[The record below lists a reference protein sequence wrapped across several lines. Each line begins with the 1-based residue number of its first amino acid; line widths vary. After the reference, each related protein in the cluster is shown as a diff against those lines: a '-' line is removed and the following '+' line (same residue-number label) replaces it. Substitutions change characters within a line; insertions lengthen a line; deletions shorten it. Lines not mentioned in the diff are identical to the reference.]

1 MLSFEAAAELL
12 DLDPGLEAG
21 RIELAR
27 LGREED
33 VDAGLLGDPG
43 IAFFVARV
51 PGEILV
57 RAELRRVDEEARD
70 DEVVLG
76 AGRSKEGEMAL
87 VEGAHRRDET
97 DGSVARLG
105 AQAAD
110 RSDDLHARV
119 ASARTS

>member
-1 MLSFEAAAELL
+1 MARPVLSFEAAAELL

-33 VDAGLLGDPG
+33 VDAGLLGDLG

-70 DEVVLG
+70 ERIRRAARR
-76 AGRSKEGEMAL
+76 AGRRSFG
-87 VEGAHRRDET
+87 R
-97 DGSVARLG
+97 SSCARG
-105 AQAAD
+105 F
-110 RSDDLHARV
+110 R
-119 ASARTS
+119 